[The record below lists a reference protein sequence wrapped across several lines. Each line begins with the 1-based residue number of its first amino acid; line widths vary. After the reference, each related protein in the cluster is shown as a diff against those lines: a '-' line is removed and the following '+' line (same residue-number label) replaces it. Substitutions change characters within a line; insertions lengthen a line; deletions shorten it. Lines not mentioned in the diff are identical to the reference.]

1 MMLAHVV
8 GAESDAIV
16 ELDQLQPVFVLF
28 PEQVWPVVVLIEYPE
43 LHGTTLQ
50 IAFSRAGGY
59 GSLSAVVDA
68 RASVMIES

>member
-1 MMLAHVV
+1 
-8 GAESDAIV
+8 
-16 ELDQLQPVFVLF
+16 
-28 PEQVWPVVVLIEYPE
+28 VVVLIEYPE